1 MNYRIFNYFDKDDT
15 SGKTL
20 SFAINGYGIVIG
32 KNVVVGN
39 NFSIIGNKGQTTS
52 VGQDTYI
59 GKNVTI
65 KSGINIGNRNTIL
78 EGTTLNNSTPDDV
91 VVFKNGEVMPTESF
105 IKQSV
110 KRQQPVKDKI
120 NIALAADDFGRTN
133 EANKGIE
140 YYLNKDVLNHS
151 TLMVNRDATKEAVD
165 FIRKNKIEDKI
176 GIHFNIT
183 EVANVYSVNV
193 KGNFANRLMTNK
205 KNQLRLLN
213 EDKELVKNEIRGQL
227 DSYLS
232 CGLKLNYFDSHGHVH
247 FIPSISKVTVPI
259 LRAYNVKTVRIPMHN
274 FGKLTIRKRI
284 YNLIFKSRVTKKYS
298 RNFEHFDCFIKA
310 SYLFDLNDKYIGK
323 TVEVMTHP
331 FAYDDLCVN
340 RRDINFNCIFGY
352 IFDNSDKFN
361 LI

>member
-1 MNYRIFNYFDKDDT
+1 MNYKIFNYFDKDDT

-20 SFAINGYGIVIG
+20 SFTINGYDLVIG

-65 KSGINIGNRNTIL
+65 KSGITIGKRNTVL
-78 EGTTLNNSTPDDV
+78 EGTTLDSSTPDDV
-91 VVFKNGEVMPTESF
+91 VVFKNGELVPTESF
-105 IKQSV
+105 IKQCI

-120 NIALAADDFGRTN
+120 NIALAADDFGRTS

-140 YYLNKDVLNHS
+140 YYLAKDVLDHT
-151 TLMVNRDATKEAVD
+151 TLMVNRDTTKEAVD
-165 FIRKNKIEDKI
+165 YIHKNKIENRV

-183 EVANVYSVNV
+183 EVTNVYSVNV
-193 KGNFANRLMTNK
+193 KGNFANRLMANK

-213 EDKELVKNEIRGQL
+213 EDKELVKNEIRSQL
-227 DSYLS
+227 NSYLS
-232 CGLKLNYFDSHGHVH
+232 YNLKLNYFDSHGHVH
-247 FIPSISKVTVPI
+247 FIPSISKVIVPI
-259 LRAYNVKTVRIPMHN
+259 LKEYDVKSVRIPMHN

-284 YNLIFKSRVTKKYS
+284 YNLIFKSRITKKYS
-298 RNFEHFDCFIKA
+298 RNFEHFDYFIKA
-310 SYLFDLNDKYIGK
+310 SCLFNLNDNYIGK
-323 TVEVMTHP
+323 TVEIMTHP

-352 IFDNSDKFN
+352 IFDNSDRFN